1 MENQKE
7 QQNQIQIMI
16 QILINNLHP
25 KCKNVLYSFYEHNIY
40 ILIFLEFDKYYAI
53 IFNKVSM

>member
-16 QILINNLHP
+16 QILINNLHQ
-25 KCKNVLYSFYEHNIY
+25 KCKNMLYSFYEHNIY
-40 ILIFLEFDKYYAI
+40 IISLDL
-53 IFNKVSM
+53 

>member
-40 ILIFLEFDKYYAI
+40 IIFLEFDKYYAI

>member
-16 QILINNLHP
+16 QILINNLQ
-25 KCKNVLYSFYEHNIY
+25 KKKKNVLYSFYEHNIY
-40 ILIFLEFDKYYAI
+40 INI
-53 IFNKVSM
+53 S

>member
-16 QILINNLHP
+16 QILINNLHQ
-25 KCKNVLYSFYEHNIY
+25 KCKNVLYSFYKHNIY
-40 ILIFLEFDKYYAI
+40 INISCI
-53 IFNKVSM
+53 

>member
-40 ILIFLEFDKYYAI
+40 IISLKGNRIFDYI
-53 IFNKVSM
+53 

>member
-40 ILIFLEFDKYYAI
+40 INISCI
-53 IFNKVSM
+53 